1 MFICRYVVLE
11 KALFYVPGMMVS
23 NEERTKIRGLA
34 AEDLK
39 NFIKSRSTEMKKG
52 KLLVSKNCRL
62 CNNKL
67 VRQGS

>member
-23 NEERTKIRGLA
+23 DEERTKIRGLA

-39 NFIKSRSTEMKKG
+39 NFIRSRSTEMKRG
-52 KLLVSKNCRL
+52 NLLVTQHWIL
-62 CNNKL
+62 HNNKF
-67 VRQGS
+67 VH

>member
-1 MFICRYVVLE
+1 MLICTCRYVVLE
-11 KALFYVPGMMVS
+11 NALMYIPGLLVS
-23 NEERTKIRGLA
+23 DEETTKVRSLA

-62 CNNKL
+62 
-67 VRQGS
+67 